1 MNIARSKRT
10 VTRVWLLSELNTQ
23 LKRLEKEHPDCCGC
37 RVRQIAPLN
46 GLQPANWAA
55 DLFETRCEGPCL
67 DHVSEVIG
75 QMQRHCDVAW

>member
-1 MNIARSKRT
+1 MLPRHDRPASGQA
-10 VTRVWLLSELNTQ
+10 SEYMKSLAQ
-23 LKRLEKEHPDCCGC
+23 RLEKEHPDCCGC